1 MSSEFDTVSLL
12 CDAGETKA
20 GGSLAPALGPLGL
33 NLGQVVSDINKQT
46 MAFKGMKVP
55 VNVIVNKTTRKY
67 TIEVGLPPASALV
80 LNELGIPKGSQEPGK
95 DMIKDAKLEQIMRVG
110 HAKIGDMLA
119 YNIKSATKEVLG
131 TMTSMGLTC
140 EGEQPREIA
149 KKVTAGEYDDRFAA
163 FEKTL

>member
-12 CDAGETKA
+12 VDAGEAKA
-20 GGSLAPALGPLGL
+20 GGALAPALGPLGL
-33 NLGQVVSDINKQT
+33 NLGQVVSDINKAT

-55 VNVIVNKTTRKY
+55 IDVVVNKATRKF
-67 TIEVGLPPASALV
+67 TISVGLPPASALV

-95 DMIKDAKLEQIMRVG
+95 DFIKDAKLEQIMKVG
-110 HAKIGDMLA
+110 HTKMGDMLA
-119 YNIKSATKEVLG
+119 YNLKSATKEVLG

-140 EGEQPREIA
+140 EGEHPRDLV
-149 KKVTAGEYDDRFAA
+149 KKINAGEFDDRFAK